1 MFKIVEILKNLV
13 NPVKKIK
20 KRRRIFIMKKVL
32 LLALVALLALAF
44 LAACGG
50 GGDAPAAESG
60 GQSIEVVM
68 NDIYYGDSADNA
80 ANPPVWTVKTGGV
93 VSVAVT
99 NKGTLDH
106 NWAIVK
112 AGETVPD
119 TIDPTI
125 AEGITS
131 YDVGVVAGGD
141 TYNSAFTAPA
151 AGEYTI
157 ICTVAGHYPA
167 MQGKLVVEP

>member
-1 MFKIVEILKNLV
+1 
-13 NPVKKIK
+13 
-20 KRRRIFIMKKVL
+20 MKKAVL
-32 LLALVALLALAF
+32 FALVMILALAL

-50 GGDAPAAESG
+50 GDEAPAADGG
-60 GQSIEVVM
+60 GQSIEVTM
-68 NDIYYGDSADNA
+68 NDIYYGETPDNA

-99 NKGTLDH
+99 NQGTLDH
-106 NWAIVK
+106 NWAIVN
-112 AGETVPD
+112 AGAAVPD
-119 TIDPTI
+119 TVDPTI

-151 AGEYTI
+151 PGEYTI
-157 ICTVAGHYPA
+157 ICTVAGHYPS

>member
-1 MFKIVEILKNLV
+1 
-13 NPVKKIK
+13 
-20 KRRRIFIMKKVL
+20 MKKAAL
-32 LLALVALLALAF
+32 LTLVAILALAL

-50 GGDAPAAESG
+50 GDEPADSGSG

-68 NDIYYGDSADNA
+68 NDIFYGASTEDED
-80 ANPPVWTVKTGGV
+80 VWTVKTGGV
-93 VSVAVT
+93 VSVTAI

-112 AGETVPD
+112 EGATIPD
-119 TIDPTI
+119 TVDPTI

-151 AGEYTI
+151 PGEYTI

-167 MQGKLVVEP
+167 MQGKLIVEP

>member
-1 MFKIVEILKNLV
+1 
-13 NPVKKIK
+13 
-20 KRRRIFIMKKVL
+20 MKKAV
-32 LLALVALLALAF
+32 LLALVAILALAF

-50 GGDAPAAESG
+50 GDEAPAAESG
-60 GQSIEVVM
+60 SQSIEVVM
-68 NDIYYGDSADNA
+68 NDIFFGETADNA
-80 ANPPVWTVKTGGV
+80 ANPPVWTVKTGGT
-93 VSVAVT
+93 VSLTAV

-119 TIDPTI
+119 TVDPTI
-125 AEGITS
+125 AAGITS
-131 YDVGVVAGGD
+131 FDVGVVAGGD

-151 AGEYTI
+151 PGEYTI

>member
-1 MFKIVEILKNLV
+1 V

-20 KRRRIFIMKKVL
+20 KRRRIFIMKKI
-32 LLALVALLALAF
+32 ALFTLVMVFALAF

-50 GGDAPAAESG
+50 GEEAPAAESG
-60 GQSIEVVM
+60 GQSIDVVM
-68 NDIYYGDSADNA
+68 NDIYYGETPDNA
-80 ANPPVWTVKTGGV
+80 ANPPVWTIKTGGA
-93 VSVAVT
+93 VSVSVN

-112 AGETVPD
+112 AGETIPD
-119 TIDPTI
+119 TVDPTV
-125 AEGITS
+125 AEAITS
-131 YDVGVVAGGD
+131 YDVGVIAGGD

-151 AGEYTI
+151 PGEYTI

>member
-1 MFKIVEILKNLV
+1 
-13 NPVKKIK
+13 
-20 KRRRIFIMKKVL
+20 MKKAV
-32 LLALVALLALAF
+32 LLALVAILALAF

-50 GGDAPAAESG
+50 GDEAPAAEG
-60 GQSIEVVM
+60 GSQSIEVVM
-68 NDIYYGDSADNA
+68 NDIFFGETADNA
-80 ANPPVWTVKTGGV
+80 ANPPVWTVKTGGT

-119 TIDPTI
+119 TVDPTS
-125 AEGITS
+125 AAGITS
-131 YDVGVVAGGD
+131 FDVGVVAGGD

-151 AGEYTI
+151 PGEYAV